1 VVFDNLKGQYPMKK
15 KSASK
20 KRSVGKRGKRPMT
33 LKSTIRHTKVTALR
47 KAKEAHKVT
56 KAALKALKA
65 EVKAKIHEALAI
77 AHHKAS
83 IELARMHAKKET
95 AKKRALAAA
104 EAKFEKKHAKKVA
117 KKLAKKG
124 KGKRG
129 KRKTVHVVSVSHVA
143 PKKTRGRKKR
153 RRAARK

>member
-1 VVFDNLKGQYPMKK
+1 MKK

-20 KRSVGKRGKRPMT
+20 KRTVGKRGKHPAT
-33 LKSTIRHTKVTALR
+33 LKSTIRHAKVSALK

-65 EVKAKIHEALAI
+65 EVKAKIHEALAH

-83 IELARMHAKKET
+83 VELARMHAKKEA

-117 KKLAKKG
+117 KKLAKKT
-124 KGKRG
+124 KGNRG
-129 KRKTVHVVSVSHVA
+129 KRKAVVAVNHAHYAA

-153 RRAARK
+153 